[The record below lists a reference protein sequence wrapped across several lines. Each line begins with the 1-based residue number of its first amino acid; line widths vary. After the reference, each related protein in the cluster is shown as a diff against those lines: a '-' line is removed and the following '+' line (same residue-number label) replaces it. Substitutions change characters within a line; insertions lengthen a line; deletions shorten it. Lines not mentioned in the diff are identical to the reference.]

1 MVIRHNQ
8 KHLDE
13 LKVEKI
19 LDKKNP
25 FKGRHNK
32 EQLIQNVLKNIDAN
46 KRYKYK
52 RGNKDGKPTL
62 IVIDR
67 YLTPLVESKY
77 EFIFDNKGIKELDG
91 YGALLIE
98 KIIKM
103 LGNERMPTPTNQMAH
118 NLR

>member
-1 MVIRHNQ
+1 MAVVRHNQ

-19 LDKKNP
+19 LNKKNP

-32 EQLIQNVLKNIDAN
+32 EQLIENFLKRQEEW
-46 KRYKYK
+46 KRYTYT
-52 RGNKDGKPTL
+52 RGKLNGKPTL
-62 IVIDR
+62 KVTDNYGRPHI
-67 YLTPLVESKY
+67 LNHY
-77 EFIFDNKGIKELDG
+77 EFVFTGIDELNG

-98 KIIKM
+98 KLIKM

-118 NLR
+118 SLR